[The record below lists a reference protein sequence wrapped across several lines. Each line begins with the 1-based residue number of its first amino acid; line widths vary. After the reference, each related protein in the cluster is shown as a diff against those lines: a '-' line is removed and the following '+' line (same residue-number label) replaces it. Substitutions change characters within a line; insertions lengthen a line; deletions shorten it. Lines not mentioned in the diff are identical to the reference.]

1 MSAPTQKAIG
11 IDLGGTKIAAGAVD
25 VATGE
30 VTAQEVVP
38 TEAHHGPSSVIERMA
53 RVVQSVRRKLG
64 NDDVIACGLGLPGL
78 LDLAA
83 GETIFLPNLA
93 GDWDHLPVAAN
104 LTEMTGLRTSLI
116 NDARAFTLAEAT
128 WGAGRGAYTVVGMTL
143 GTGIGGGI
151 AIGGRIHLGT
161 DGSAGEVGHM
171 TIEPEGADCGCG
183 NRGCLETLTSGPAIT
198 ALGVKAV
205 LQGLTTKIGALV
217 GQDLNRITP
226 ETIMR
231 AAEDGDEVACK
242 ILNRVGA
249 NLGIGIAS
257 LVTILNPNRVVI
269 GGGVARLG
277 DWLLG
282 PAREEVR
289 IRCHVTPLETL
300 KIVPAAL
307 GENAGLVGAAM
318 WAVHRLQDG
327 N

>member
-1 MSAPTQKAIG
+1 MSAPITRAIG

-30 VTAQEVVP
+30 VSGQEVVP
-38 TEAHHGPSSVIERMA
+38 TEAHLGPASVIERMA
-53 RVVQSVRRKLG
+53 QVVKSVRQRLG
-64 NDDVIACGLGLPGL
+64 NDEVIACGLGLPGL

-93 GDWDHLPVAAN
+93 GDWHHLPVAAD
-104 LTEMTGLRTSLI
+104 LTEKTGLRTFLI

-128 WGAGRGAYTVVGMTL
+128 WGAGRGAYTVIGMTL

-198 ALGVKAV
+198 TLGVKAV
-205 LQGLTTKIGALV
+205 LQGLTTRIGDLV
-217 GQDLNRITP
+217 GQDLNKITP

-231 AAEDGDEVACK
+231 AAEGGDVVARK
-242 ILNRVGA
+242 ILNRVGT

-282 PAREEVR
+282 PAREEVKL
-289 IRCHVTPLETL
+289 RCHVTPLDAL
-300 KIVPAAL
+300 KIVPAEL
-307 GENAGLVGAAM
+307 GDNAGMVGAAM
-318 WAVHRLQDG
+318 WGVHKLQDQK
-327 N
+327 